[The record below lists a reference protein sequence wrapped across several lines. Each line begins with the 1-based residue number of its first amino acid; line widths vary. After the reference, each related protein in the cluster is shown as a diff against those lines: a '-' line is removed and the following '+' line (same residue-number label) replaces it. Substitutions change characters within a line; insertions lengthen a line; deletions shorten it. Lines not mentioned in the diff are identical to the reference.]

1 MAAMLKKPHRRSWD
15 EVLSEIRRLQFDVQ
29 DVPGDANRRRVSK
42 YGCALVLEKA
52 DNEAGLRMV
61 VRPGPVIG
69 GEIAQ
74 LVDRGFQKFF
84 QTKTAEFPATAE
96 RLHTLH
102 RFVEELKEAAGSI
115 TLYNEALGTVSDAYL
130 YDRVKGRDLP
140 LSQRPTPAWDR
151 PALQGQRES
160 ARER

>member
-1 MAAMLKKPHRRSWD
+1 MLKKPRRRSWD
-15 EVLSEIRRLQFDVQ
+15 EVLSEVHRLEFDVQ
-29 DVPGDANRRRVSK
+29 DVPGVANQRRISK
-42 YGCALVLEKA
+42 YGCAIVLEKA

-84 QTKTAEFPATAE
+84 RTSKGELPATAE
-96 RLHTLH
+96 WLHTLH

-140 LSQRPTPAWDR
+140 LDQRPTPAWDR
-151 PALQGQRES
+151 PELQGHRES

>member
-1 MAAMLKKPHRRSWD
+1 MLKKPRRRSWD
-15 EVLSEIRRLQFDVQ
+15 ETLSEIRRLQFDIEN
-29 DVPGDANRRRVSK
+29 VPGAADQRRISK
-42 YGCALVLEKA
+42 DGCAIVLEKA
-52 DNEAGLRMV
+52 DNEAGVRMV
-61 VRPGPVIG
+61 VRPGPVLG

-84 QTKTAEFPATAE
+84 RTSKAEFPATAE

-140 LSQRPTPAWDR
+140 QSQRLVPAWDR
-151 PALQGQRES
+151 PEAQGDRES
-160 ARER
+160 AHGR

>member
-1 MAAMLKKPHRRSWD
+1 MLKKPRRRTWD
-15 EVLSEIRRLQFDVQ
+15 ETLSEVRRLQFDVQ
-29 DVPGDANRRRVSK
+29 DVPGAADQRRISK
-42 YGCALVLEKA
+42 DGCAIVLEKA

-61 VRPGPVIG
+61 VRPGPVLG

-84 QTKTAEFPATAE
+84 KTSKAEFPATAE
-96 RLHTLH
+96 RLHALH

-140 LSQRPTPAWDR
+140 LSQRPAAAWDR
-151 PALQGQRES
+151 PEAQDQREN
-160 ARER
+160 ARGR